1 MFLLPALL
9 LELPRLQSNPRVLSH
24 ATCAADE
31 TVKQCRCLVIR
42 ERKWRTRPFQ
52 FSTTFSS
59 PFSSPCLFHS
69 SPVAQTPLLPPF
81 GTPMGGR
88 EGGGRGE
95 PFATSWD
102 EKGRKGGGGEKG
114 GGGVIYYTKTH
125 AAPSRRLQGDPFPAA
140 ILAPRVGRRGEGGGF
155 HVRVGVGLRPNER
168 EEKRRGRKGAFKK
181 VDSRGGGRGRRGC
194 SRARSFRL
202 SLPPLFSPPPG
213 KGKSIP

>member
-1 MFLLPALL
+1 MADAAFSILNDVFFSLSPPSVSFTLHRLHKLPLSLLSAL
-9 LELPRLQSNPRVLSH
+9 R
-24 ATCAADE
+24 
-31 TVKQCRCLVIR
+31 
-42 ERKWRTRPFQ
+42 W
-52 FSTTFSS
+52 
-59 PFSSPCLFHS
+59 
-69 SPVAQTPLLPPF
+69 
-81 GTPMGGR
+81 
-88 EGGGRGE
+88 EGGKGE

-181 VDSRGGGRGRRGC
+181 VDSRGGRRGRRGC
-194 SRARSFRL
+194 SLARSFRL